1 MSSDVA
7 NGGGDAD
14 RPVTVDS
21 LKSQRLISE
30 LDEIHEIGFSRKQ
43 EINPSVI
50 VREEV
55 EEREKTRESK
65 ISELAAS
72 VGSTAKPN
80 SAFYDEDL
88 EGLD

>member
-1 MSSDVA
+1 M
-7 NGGGDAD
+7 
-14 RPVTVDS
+14 TVDS
-21 LKSQRLISE
+21 LKSQRLMTE
-30 LDEIHEIGFSRKQ
+30 LDEMNEIGFSRRE

-55 EEREKTRESK
+55 EEREKTRETK

-72 VGSTAKPN
+72 VGKTDTTKTN